1 MNDFRNTKAWT
12 MAKRLGV
19 DALRRNAASFTS
31 WDKIPLMWCE
41 GRNWGDALSP
51 YLVRLLSGKEV
62 VLRTGLHQ
70 RRFLAIGSILGDA
83 NEYSEV
89 WGSGF
94 IHENDRVLGGP
105 RMVHAVRGPLTRDLL
120 LRQGVDCPE
129 AYGDPA
135 LLLSMFFNPEV
146 VKRYAV
152 GIIPHYI
159 DKGNPWLRQFVQD
172 PQVRIID
179 IEAGIEDFVREVKS
193 CEVILSSS
201 LHGLICADSYG
212 VPNAWIQLSGDVV
225 GGDFKFRDYRAS
237 IGAVEPIALTIK
249 ESSRLGAMVSK
260 AVGHVLNIDLRKLQ
274 LVCPF
279 LSTPIRRKLDEAP
292 AHSFGLPYRLK
303 SVNLEARAIVV

>member
-1 MNDFRNTKAWT
+1 MPLSCLTRFEYINRSVNDLRNTKAWT
-12 MAKRLGV
+12 IAKRLGL
-19 DALRRNAASFTS
+19 DALRRNAASFAS
-31 WDKIPLMWCE
+31 RGKIPLMWCE

-51 YLVRLLSGKEV
+51 YLVRLISGKEV
-62 VLRTGLHQ
+62 VQCTGLHH
-70 RRFLAIGSILGDA
+70 RRFLVIGSILGQA
-83 NEYSEV
+83 NEYAEV

-94 IHENDRVLGGP
+94 ILENERVLGVP
-105 RMVHAVRGPLTRDLL
+105 RKVHAVRGPLTRDLL

-129 AYGDPA
+129 VYGDPA
-135 LLLSMFFNPEV
+135 LLLPKFFNPEV
-146 VKRYAV
+146 KNLYAV

-159 DKGNPWLRQFVQD
+159 DKEHPWLRQFVHD

-179 IEAGIEDFVREVKS
+179 IESGIENFIREVKS

-237 IGAVEPIALTIK
+237 IGAVEPIALTIPQT
-249 ESSRLGAMVSK
+249 SRLGAMVSK

-279 LSTPIRRKLDEAP
+279 LSTPIRQKLDEAA
-292 AHSFGLPYRLK
+292 AHSSGRP
-303 SVNLEARAIVV
+303 

>member
-1 MNDFRNTKAWT
+1 MNDFRNTKSWT

-19 DALRRNAASFTS
+19 DALRRNAASFAS
-31 WDKIPLMWCE
+31 RGKIPLMWCE

-51 YLVRLLSGKEV
+51 YLVRLISGKEV
-62 VLRTGLHQ
+62 VLRTSLHQ

-83 NEYSEV
+83 NEYAEV

-94 IHENDRVLGGP
+94 IHENDRVREIP
-105 RMVHAVRGPLTRDLL
+105 RKVHAVRGPLTRDLL
-120 LRQGVDCPE
+120 LRQGVNCPE
-129 AYGDPA
+129 VYGDPA
-135 LLLSMFFNPEV
+135 LLLPRFFNPELE
-146 VKRYAV
+146 KRYAV

-159 DKGNPWLRQFVQD
+159 DKGNPWLRQFVHD

-179 IEAGIEDFVREVKS
+179 IEAGIEDFVRDLKS

-212 VPNAWIQLSGDVV
+212 VPNAWIQLSADVV

-237 IGAVEPIALTIK
+237 IGAVEPIALTIQ

-260 AVGHVLNIDLRKLQ
+260 ATRHVLDIDLRKVLQ
-274 LVCPF
+274 ACPF
-279 LSTPIRRKLDEAP
+279 LSETLRQTLGNSEWVKLRSRGGDTG
-292 AHSFGLPYRLK
+292 SSLL
-303 SVNLEARAIVV
+303 